1 MSASNLPAEG
11 IATIRAEDARPIRQ
25 LVLRPGQ
32 PADRLIYP
40 NDDAP
45 GTLHLGVRI
54 SEGAVTR
61 LVSVAS
67 FYREPVSDLVR
78 EDLAGCPPLAPGVR
92 IRGMATLEPHRN
104 RGFGRALVEH
114 ALHLLTERG
123 DQFDALWCNAR
134 TTAAGYYTKLGFAIG
149 SDGFDLPDIGPH
161 LVMVRRVPREHATA

>member
-32 PADRLIYP
+32 PADRLVYP
-40 NDDAP
+40 YDDAP
-45 GTLHLGVRI
+45 TTLHLGVRV
-54 SEGAVTR
+54 SNA

-67 FYREPVSDLVR
+67 FYREPVSELVR
-78 EDLAGCPPLAPGVR
+78 EDCCGCPPLAPGVR

-114 ALHLLTERG
+114 ALKLLAERG

-149 SDGFDLPDIGPH
+149 SDEFDLPDIGPH
-161 LVMVRRVPREHATA
+161 LVMVRPVTRAHAVC